1 MKNKGIVI
9 VGVLC
14 AIAAIALVGVVAFF
28 ILTGNKKNQLTKDTD
43 IGVAKITNVSIV
55 YENNLSTYRA
65 VVTAKEDVKINY
77 ILIKAY
83 DKDNKVKEFTGYV
96 GKDLKKDEKVDII
109 SSIDVDITGYTKIQ
123 YMIK

>member
-9 VGVLC
+9 VSVLC
-14 AIAAIALVGVVAFF
+14 AIAAIALVGVVVFF

-83 DKDNKVKEFTGYV
+83 DKNNKVKEFTGYV